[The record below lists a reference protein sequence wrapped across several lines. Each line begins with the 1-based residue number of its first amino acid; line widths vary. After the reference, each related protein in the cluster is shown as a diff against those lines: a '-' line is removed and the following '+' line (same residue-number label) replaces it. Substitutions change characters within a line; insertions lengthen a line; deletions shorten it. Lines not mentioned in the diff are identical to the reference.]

1 MNQMGRA
8 VFRPPFWRIMQ
19 YKVKVSFAST
29 EIGGHAADEIITLT
43 PEQAKGLVEAGY
55 IEVVPASQVI
65 QTADLQVDVE
75 TADIKVKRKK

>member
-1 MNQMGRA
+1 
-8 VFRPPFWRIMQ
+8 
-19 YKVKVSFAST
+19 
-29 EIGGHAADEIITLT
+29 
-43 PEQAKGLVEAGY
+43 LVEAGY